1 MFKPAA
7 KLSHA
12 SSTFR
17 SCQKRLIETAAATHR
32 YSQFQTSTSFTLT
45 LFGNA
50 RYLAIFSIE
59 ALERNTVKS
68 TPALPNRLNEVCFHE
83 ARWRHRCFF
92 FVRAKSHPGKK
103 TFACIQICGDLV
115 ELERAQK
122 FLGFIGLWVSGSGL
136 GKVGFWAQNFLAYY
150 LNATLGLRDLSGL
163 FENWAQAFGA
173 FRLCS
178 AGPALSPFQL

>member
-17 SCQKRLIETAAATHR
+17 SCQKRLIETAAATPV
-32 YSQFQTSTSFTLT
+32 FTSTGFTLT

-68 TPALPNRLNEVCFHE
+68 TPGLPNRLNEVCFHE
-83 ARWRHRCFF
+83 AR
-92 FVRAKSHPGKK
+92 
-103 TFACIQICGDLV
+103 
-115 ELERAQK
+115 
-122 FLGFIGLWVSGSGL
+122 
-136 GKVGFWAQNFLAYY
+136 
-150 LNATLGLRDLSGL
+150 
-163 FENWAQAFGA
+163 
-173 FRLCS
+173 
-178 AGPALSPFQL
+178 